1 MKTRVKEG
9 AESGELEGLAT
20 TRKFRVVRFQK
31 LGTDPTI
38 VNKIK
43 GLRGFGG
50 RVEGGAGAVVQI
62 CHCQY
67 YN

>member
-20 TRKFRVVRFQK
+20 TRKSRVVRFQK

-43 GLRGFGG
+43 GLSGFG
-50 RVEGGAGAVVQI
+50 GGAGAEDGWRGLKKFLKI
-62 CHCQY
+62 ST
-67 YN
+67 